1 MSNEN
6 FFKAAECE
14 LTTSHIRWS
23 CTTFRWRQG
32 NNLCISG
39 FQEASIR
46 IRCQQASHYCFISVS
61 SLHMFLPRGPIF
73 RIDAWRMMAVIN
85 ERSWQNTN
93 AGKQQ
98 ELRGMGGGVTVEGF
112 YLFIFM
118 HFYILLLERSTDDSE
133 NNTLHVKIGS
143 RFRRGTA
150 ENCVRVRR
158 ENRDESEMR
167 CWNLRVICF
176 RGI

>member
-1 MSNEN
+1 MEWIQFFSSPESVQTWVLGITDMSKILMSNEN
-6 FFKAAECE
+6 FLKAAECE

-46 IRCQQASHYCFISVS
+46 IRCQQASHYCFISAS

-73 RIDAWRMMAVIN
+73 RIDARRMMAVIN

-98 ELRGMGGGVTVEGF
+98 ELRGMGGGYCRRV
-112 YLFIFM
+112 FIF
-118 HFYILLLERSTDDSE
+118 FLCISIFCCWKDPQTIL
-133 NNTLHVKIGS
+133 KI
-143 RFRRGTA
+143 T
-150 ENCVRVRR
+150 C
-158 ENRDESEMR
+158 
-167 CWNLRVICF
+167 CT
-176 RGI
+176 